1 MSKYRG
7 DHSRCARIF
16 DYGLLSSL
24 ISVHDVGGILKL
36 FDTMV
41 TVLNTRVSEEEE
53 IKILQARREAV
64 KMAKRYVLTYRQSC
78 NGCTKI

>member
-1 MSKYRG
+1 MRANL
-7 DHSRCARIF
+7 RLRIVKF
-16 DYGLLSSL
+16 L

-78 NGCTKI
+78 MYEDLKMQEL